1 VSDIKCKIIEASYHR
16 NGISG
21 APFYAIL
28 FEEKTEGTMI
38 ASLFDGEVGYC
49 AVYKVSE
56 LSAGNITF
64 ACGNSWRGDQF
75 ESALRPLLKA
85 YLKKRKTT

>member
-1 VSDIKCKIIEASYHR
+1 MSELNLKITSVSYHR

-28 FEEKTEGTMI
+28 FTEKKEGNMV
-38 ASLFDGEVGYC
+38 ASLFDDTRC

-56 LSAGNITF
+56 LVKGNIEF
-64 ACGNSWRGDQF
+64 AKGNSWRGDCF
-75 ESALRPLLKA
+75 ASALMPLLK
-85 YLKKRKTT
+85 KHI